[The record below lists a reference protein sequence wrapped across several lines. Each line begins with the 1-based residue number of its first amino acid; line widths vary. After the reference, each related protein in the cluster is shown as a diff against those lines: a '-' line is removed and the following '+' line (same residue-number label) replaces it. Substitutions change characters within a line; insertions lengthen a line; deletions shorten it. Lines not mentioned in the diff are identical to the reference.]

1 MAVSNAAPI
10 ALVKAHQR
18 ENETVSAPKSTP
30 RKVQQEKSRIPPD
43 SFFYNKVVPILLIV
57 MAVVTAIIILIAAG
71 VLLGFVPFR

>member
-1 MAVSNAAPI
+1 M
-10 ALVKAHQR
+10 
-18 ENETVSAPKSTP
+18 SAPKNTP
-30 RKVQQEKSRIPPD
+30 RKVQQDKSRIPLD